1 MTQITLDIRELGA
14 LNAQLA
20 RLSALDL
27 DGLTADLALQ
37 GESQTRRRI
46 SDEKTGPD
54 GAAWPEW
61 SEGYAAT
68 RHGGQSLLES
78 DGHLIASLESG
89 ADGDTAWWG
98 SDMVYAAT
106 HQFGDASRNIPARP
120 YLGISAQNKR
130 ELADLIDHF
139 LRGVLPA

>member
-46 SDEKTGPD
+46 SEEKTGPD
-54 GAAWPEW
+54 GDAWPEW
-61 SEGYAAT
+61 SDRYAAT

-78 DGHLIASLESG
+78 EGHLIASLESG
-89 ADGDTAWWG
+89 ADADTAWWG
-98 SDMVYAAT
+98 SDLVYAAT
-106 HQFGDASRNIPARP
+106 HQFGDPARNIPARP
-120 YLGISAQNKR
+120 YLGISPQNKR
-130 ELADLIDHF
+130 ELADRVDHW
-139 LRGVLPA
+139 LRGALPA

>member
-1 MTQITLDIRELGA
+1 MAQITLDIRELGA

-46 SDEKTGPD
+46 SEEKAEPD

-61 SEGYAAT
+61 SDRYAAT
-68 RHGGQSLLES
+68 RHGGQSLLEGE
-78 DGHLIASLESG
+78 GHLIGSLESG
-89 ADGDTAWWG
+89 ADADTAWWG

-106 HQFGDASRNIPARP
+106 HQFGDAARNIPARP
-120 YLGISAQNKR
+120 WLGISAQNKR
-130 ELADLIDHF
+130 GLADLIDRF
-139 LRGVLPA
+139 LREALPS

>member
-27 DGLTADLALQ
+27 DGLMADLALQ
-37 GESQTRRRI
+37 GESQTRRRLGE
-46 SDEKTGPD
+46 EKAGPD
-54 GAAWPEW
+54 GDAWPDW
-61 SEGYAAT
+61 SDRYAAT
-68 RHGGQSLLES
+68 RHGGHSLLES

-89 ADGDTAWWG
+89 ADADTAWWG
-98 SDMVYAAT
+98 SDQVYAAT

-139 LRGVLPA
+139 LRGALPA

>member
-1 MTQITLDIRELGA
+1 MTQITLDTRELAA

-46 SDEKTGPD
+46 SEEKTGPE
-54 GAAWPEW
+54 GAAWPAW

-68 RHGGQSLLES
+68 RHGGHSLLECE
-78 DGHLIASLESG
+78 GHLIASLESG
-89 ADGDTAWWG
+89 ADADTAWWG

-106 HQFGDASRNIPARP
+106 HQFGDAGRNIPARP
-120 YLGISAQNKR
+120 YLGISPQNKR

-139 LRGVLPA
+139 LRGALPA

>member
-1 MTQITLDIRELGA
+1 MTQITIDMRDLGA

-27 DGLTADLALQ
+27 DGLTADLALE

-46 SDEKTGPD
+46 SEEKTNPNGD
-54 GAAWPEW
+54 AWPEW
-61 SEGYAAT
+61 SEGYAST
-68 RHGGQSLLES
+68 RHGGHSLLES
-78 DGHLIASLESG
+78 EGHLIASLESG
-89 ADGDTAWWG
+89 SDADTAWWG
-98 SDMVYAAT
+98 SDLVYAAT
-106 HQFGDASRNIPARP
+106 HQFGDEGRNIPARP
-120 YLGISAQNKR
+120 YLGVSPRNKS